1 MSFDRFEFH
10 PGLYQGLEDAGFFE
24 PTPIQEKAIP
34 PIMEGRDLLA
44 CAMTGSGKTAAFL
57 LPIFHRLLTVPGAG
71 VRVLVLTPTREL
83 AVQIIEHADML
94 AYHTPARSAVIV
106 GGMSMDPQERA
117 LKGNV
122 PLIVA
127 TPGRL
132 MDHMRFPYVDFS
144 RVEVLVL
151 DEADRMLDM
160 GFLPDVQRII
170 RALPREGRQNLLF
183 SATIPRPIAE
193 LSAEILRDPV
203 RIDIERPSAPAE
215 GIAHTVFPVPQER
228 KQELLIGM
236 IRSGR
241 FESVLVFTRTKERAE
256 RLARFLKRCGAA
268 CAALHGDRSQE
279 ERLAALNG
287 FKSGRYPVLVA
298 TDIAARGLDITALGH
313 VVNLDVP
320 RAAEDYIHRVG
331 RTARA
336 GATGEAFTF
345 VAPDEERTLAFIQK
359 KLKLE
364 FRREGETG
372 FAAAPRPADDHPHTS
387 RKRRRP
393 RRRPRSAPSSGGG

>member
-1 MSFDRFEFH
+1 MSFERFDLH
-10 PGLYQGLEDAGFFE
+10 PGLYQGLEDAGFFQ
-24 PTPIQEKAIP
+24 PTPIQESAIP
-34 PIMEGRDLLA
+34 PVMEGRDLLA

-57 LPIFHRLLTVPGAG
+57 LPIFHRFLTVPGTG
-71 VRVLVLTPTREL
+71 VRALVLTPTREL
-83 AVQIIEHADML
+83 AMQIIEHADML

-106 GGMSMDPQERA
+106 GGVSMDPQERA

-144 RVEVLVL
+144 KVEVLVL

-170 RALPREGRQNLLF
+170 RSLPKEGRQNLLF

-193 LSAEILRDPV
+193 LAGEILRDPV

-215 GIAHTVFPVPQER
+215 GITHTIFPVAQDR
-228 KQELLIGM
+228 KDELLLGM
-236 IRSGR
+236 IRRGR
-241 FESVLVFTRTKERAE
+241 FESVLVFSRTKQRAD
-256 RLARFLKRCGAA
+256 RLARFLKRCGVNCA
-268 CAALHGDRSQE
+268 CLHGDRSQE
-279 ERLAALNG
+279 ERLGALNG
-287 FKSGRYPVLVA
+287 FKSGRYAVLVA
-298 TDIAARGLDITALGH
+298 TDIAARGLDVTALGH
-313 VVNLDVP
+313 VVNVDVP
-320 RAAEDYIHRVG
+320 RSPDDYIHRVG

-345 VAPDEERTLAFIQK
+345 VAPDEERTLSFIQK
-359 KLKLE
+359 RLKLE

-372 FAAAPRPADDHPHTS
+372 FDAAPRPAADHPHAS

-393 RRRPRSAPSSGGG
+393 RRRDGSRPPSP

>member
-1 MSFDRFEFH
+1 MSFERFNLH

-24 PTPIQEKAIP
+24 PTPIQESAIP
-34 PIMEGRDLLA
+34 PVMEGRDLLA

-57 LPIFHRLLTVPGAG
+57 LPIFHRILTVPGAG
-71 VRVLVLTPTREL
+71 VRALVLTPTREL
-83 AVQIIEHADML
+83 AMQIIEHADML

-106 GGMSMDPQERA
+106 GGVSMDPQERA

-132 MDHMRFPYVDFS
+132 MDHMRFPYVDLS
-144 RVEVLVL
+144 KVEVLVL

-160 GFLPDVQRII
+160 GFLPDVRRII
-170 RALPREGRQNLLF
+170 RSLPHERRQNLLF
-183 SATIPRPIAE
+183 SATIPPPIAV
-193 LSAEILRDPV
+193 LSGEILRDPV

-215 GIAHTVFPVPQER
+215 GITHTVFPVSQER
-228 KQELLIGM
+228 KPELLLGM
-236 IRSGR
+236 IRRGR
-241 FESVLVFTRTKERAE
+241 FESVLVFTRTKQRAD
-256 RLARFLKRCGAA
+256 RLARYLKRCGVDCA
-268 CAALHGDRSQE
+268 CLHGDRSQE

-298 TDIAARGLDITALGH
+298 TDIAARGLDVVALGH
-313 VVNLDVP
+313 VVNADVP
-320 RAAEDYIHRVG
+320 RGPEDYIHRVG

-345 VAPDEERTLAFIQK
+345 VAPDEERTLTFIQK

-364 FRREGETG
+364 FKREGETG
-372 FAAAPRPADDHPHTS
+372 FDGTPHPGDDHPHTS
-387 RKRRRP
+387 RKRRSP
-393 RRRPRSAPSSGGG
+393 RRSPRKPAARP

>member
-1 MSFDRFEFH
+1 MSFERFNLH

-24 PTPIQEKAIP
+24 PTPIQESAIP
-34 PIMEGRDLLA
+34 PVMEGRDLLA

-71 VRVLVLTPTREL
+71 VRALVLTPTREL
-83 AVQIIEHADML
+83 AMQIIEHADML
-94 AYHTPARSAVIV
+94 AYHTPARSAVVV
-106 GGMSMDPQERA
+106 GGVAMDPQERA

-144 RVEVLVL
+144 KVEVLVL

-170 RALPREGRQNLLF
+170 RSLPREGRQNLLF
-183 SATIPRPIAE
+183 SATIPPPIAV
-193 LSAEILRDPV
+193 LSAEILRSPV

-215 GIAHTVFPVPQER
+215 GITHTVFPVAQDR
-228 KQELLIGM
+228 KDDLLLGM
-236 IRSGR
+236 IRRGR
-241 FESVLVFTRTKERAE
+241 FESVLVFTRTKQRAD
-256 RLARFLKRCGAA
+256 RLARFLKRCGVDCA
-268 CAALHGDRSQE
+268 CLHGDRSQE
-279 ERLAALNG
+279 ERIAALNG

-298 TDIAARGLDITALGH
+298 TDIAARGLDVTALGH
-313 VVNLDVP
+313 VVNVDVP
-320 RAAEDYIHRVG
+320 RAPEDYIHRVG

-364 FRREGETG
+364 FMREGETG
-372 FAAAPRPADDHPHTS
+372 FDAAPHPEADHPHTS

-393 RRRPRSAPSSGGG
+393 SRRPRKPAAPK